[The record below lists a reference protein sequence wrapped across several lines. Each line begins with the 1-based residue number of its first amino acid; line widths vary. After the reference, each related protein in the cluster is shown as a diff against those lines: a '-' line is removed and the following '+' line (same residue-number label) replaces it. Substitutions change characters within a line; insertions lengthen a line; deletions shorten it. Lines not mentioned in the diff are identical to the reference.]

1 MSDPNPSDS
10 AKISIRGVHKKF
22 GAKVVLDGIDVD
34 IAEGE
39 ALVVIGGSGTGKSV
53 LLKHIIGLLRPDSG
67 TVVVGGTHVETLN
80 NRQITEFRRQFG
92 MSFQEGALFDSMTV
106 WQNVA
111 FPLQRLTKMS
121 RKEIGA
127 RVEECLS
134 MVRLEGT
141 GGKMPSELS
150 GGMRRR
156 VGFAR
161 AVAHQP
167 QILLFDEP
175 TTGLDPVTTALI
187 DEVILDLSD
196 RLKTTTVTITHDME
210 SAFRIGDRIAMLH
223 KGKIIASAPPEEFR
237 RLEDP
242 RVQQFIHG
250 HADGPL
256 SEEPDRVGPR
266 GKEPGAAPPET
277 SWHKH

>member
-1 MSDPNPSDS
+1 MANPATVTTQSDPQP
-10 AKISIRGVHKKF
+10 KICIQDLRKSF
-22 GAKVVLDGIDVD
+22 GPKVVLDGVDLD
-34 IAEGE
+34 IAAGQ

-53 LLKHIIGLLRPDSG
+53 LLKHIIGLLKPDSG
-67 TVVVGGTHVETLN
+67 TVRVDGVAVESLG
-80 NRQITEFRRQFG
+80 NRAITEFRRKFG

-111 FPLQRLTKMS
+111 FPLQRLKKLS
-121 RKEIGA
+121 HQEIDE
-127 RVEECLS
+127 RVAECLA
-134 MVRLEGT
+134 MVRLEGV
-141 GGKMPSELS
+141 GEKLPSQLS

-161 AVAHQP
+161 AVAHEP
-167 QILLFDEP
+167 EILLFDEP

-187 DEVILDLSD
+187 DEVIIELSD

-210 SAFRIGDRIAMLH
+210 SAFRIGDRITMLH
-223 KGKIIASAPPEEFR
+223 KGKIIADAPPEEFR

-250 HADGPL
+250 KADGPL
-256 SEEPDRVGPR
+256 SGDD
-266 GKEPGAAPPET
+266 PGARRGPAPPA
-277 SWHKH
+277 